1 MFCFVALMSGPLA
14 VRADET
20 DAGSANALLQE
31 DQILSL
37 STILEIVRPITG
49 DDILEVEVEHEA
61 SGLAYEIY
69 FLDGQGHR
77 RKIYVDART
86 GDLVPQK
93 LDN

>member
-1 MFCFVALMSGPLA
+1 MTGPLA

-20 DAGSANALLQE
+20 GAGSANALLQE

-49 DDILEVEVEHEA
+49 DDILEVEVEHKA

-69 FLDGQGHR
+69 FLDPQGHR

-93 LDN
+93 LDD